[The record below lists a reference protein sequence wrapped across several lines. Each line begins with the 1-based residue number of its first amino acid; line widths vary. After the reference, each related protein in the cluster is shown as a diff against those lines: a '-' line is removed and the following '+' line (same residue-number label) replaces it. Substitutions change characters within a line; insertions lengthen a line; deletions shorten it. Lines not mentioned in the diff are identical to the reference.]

1 MCPERDPG
9 AAPECASTSTRIQL
23 KFPLFRAGSAGA
35 PDTKGVYQRALQ
47 PPGARRVRFR
57 AEVPPDL
64 PSGRAMLKNE
74 LNGKRPQQLTR
85 RLQRLRDRHPAA
97 WDSSR
102 MLTLDRLRRA
112 QDAAQFK
119 IRLREAIAK
128 AKAVAS
134 RRKQAL
140 AAIQP
145 APWPDDPEPEDDITR
160 TLRHQG
166 LVAEAGTYHLP
177 DDNSDPELK
186 ETEENLTKLASIRP
200 DTGVDPTA
208 GRWGPHEVKVLVD
221 TGASGSFTSET
232 VAQRLKMRPQRHEK
246 EMRVQVVDGS
256 TYDANSCIRPK
267 LAAETR
273 KGVYLRQVELRVMP
287 LHLGVDIVLG
297 GDWLRSLQ
305 RVTLDYTG
313 RGSIAFGTGSRR

>member
-1 MCPERDPG
+1 
-9 AAPECASTSTRIQL
+9 
-23 KFPLFRAGSAGA
+23 
-35 PDTKGVYQRALQ
+35 
-47 PPGARRVRFR
+47 
-57 AEVPPDL
+57 
-64 PSGRAMLKNE
+64 
-74 LNGKRPQQLTR
+74 
-85 RLQRLRDRHPAA
+85 
-97 WDSSR
+97 

-208 GRWGPHEVKVLVD
+208 GRWGPHEVKVRVD
-221 TGASGSFTSET
+221 IGASGSFTSET

-256 TYDANSCIRPK
+256 TGEQPQEQQQEQQQEGPPPLMEDSAESDSDASRCSFAT
-267 LAAETR
+267 AASMED
-273 KGVYLRQVELRVMP
+273 L
-287 LHLGVDIVLG
+287 I
-297 GDWLRSLQ
+297 
-305 RVTLDYTG
+305 
-313 RGSIAFGTGSRR
+313 TGSESSDSDRGLTEAEDEAQELV